1 VSPAAS
7 LRDVAWITGVGQTD
21 YSRRSGRSDLTL
33 SVQAIEAAATD
44 AGISLR
50 EIDGLVTYQRLVPV
64 EDVAS
69 TLGIDN
75 LRFAGTSHLGGASSV
90 EGLMLA
96 ALALQ
101 AGLARNVVV
110 YCARNG
116 SSGSRIS
123 DRVLGRVPGR
133 QLREQLEWPY
143 GLSLPAQWLSL
154 VCRRHMHEFG
164 TTREHLG
171 HVAVTMRDHAQLNPA
186 ALTSGW
192 PITLVDYMASEPIA
206 EPYHKLD
213 CCLESD
219 GGAAVVLSTV
229 DRARAG
235 IKSPVALTGVAVGQP
250 QSQDDLIG
258 RRDWFASGVR
268 PAAAAAMAMAGA
280 SAADIDV
287 AMIYDC
293 FTFEVIHQLEEVG
306 FCQPGEGGP
315 FVASG
320 AIHLGGSLPVNPHG
334 GLLAEAHMMGMNHV
348 IEAVRQLRRECGA
361 RQVPHARL
369 AAVTGW
375 GGMGDGAVAVLR
387 AD

>member
-1 VSPAAS
+1 MSRPAH
-7 LRDVAWITGVGQTD
+7 LRDVAWVTGVGQTD
-21 YSRRSGRSDLTL
+21 YSRRSNKSELAL
-33 SVQAIEAAATD
+33 AVQAVKLSIED
-44 AGISLR
+44 AGISIR
-50 EIDGLVTYQRLVPV
+50 DVDGLITYQRLVPV
-64 EDVAS
+64 EDVAAS
-69 TLGIDN
+69 LGISD

-90 EGLMLA
+90 EGIMLA

-101 AGLARNVVV
+101 AGVAQNIVV

-123 DRVLGRVPGR
+123 ERVLGRVPGR

-164 TTREHLG
+164 TTRDQMGL
-171 HVAVTMRDHAQLNPA
+171 VAVAMRDHAQLNSA
-186 ALTSGW
+186 AMRRGH
-192 PITLVDYMASEPIA
+192 PITMVDYMASEPVA
-206 EPYHKLD
+206 EPYNKLD

-219 GGAAVVLSTV
+219 GAAAVVLSTA

-235 IKSPVALTGVAVGQP
+235 PKPAVAVAGVAVGQP

-258 RRDWFASGVR
+258 RQDWFASGVR
-268 PAAAAAMAMAGA
+268 PASKGALAMAGVTP
-280 SAADIDV
+280 ADFDV

-293 FTFEVIHQLEEVG
+293 FTFEVIHQLEEMG
-306 FCQPGEGGP
+306 FCAPGEGGP

-320 AIHLGGSLPVNPHG
+320 AIHLGGTLPVNPHG

-348 IEAVRQLRRECGA
+348 IEATRQLRSETGE
-361 RQVPHARL
+361 RQVVGARL

-375 GGMGDGAVAVLR
+375 GGLGDGAVAVLR
-387 AD
+387 AN